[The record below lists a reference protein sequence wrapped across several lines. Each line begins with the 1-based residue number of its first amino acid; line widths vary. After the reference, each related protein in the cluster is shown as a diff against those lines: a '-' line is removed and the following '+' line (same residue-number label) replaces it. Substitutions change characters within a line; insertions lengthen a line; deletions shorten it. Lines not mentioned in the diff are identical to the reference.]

1 MRAKILEEKK
11 ARKSKGR
18 IMLKSKELFLKRARR
33 NRQAIRKK
41 GDIKLRLSVFRSSKN
56 IYAQLIDDQKGSTL
70 VAASSLDKD
79 LKAIIKSGN
88 DKSAAEA
95 VGKLVAER
103 ALKEG
108 LNNVVFDRGGY
119 RYHGRIRALAEG
131 ARGAGLKF

>member
-11 ARKSKGR
+11 VRKSR
-18 IMLKSKELFLKRARR
+18 DSIMLKSKELFLKRARR
-33 NRQAIRKK
+33 NRQALRKK
-41 GDIKLRLSVFRSSKN
+41 GENKLRLSVFRSSKN

-79 LKAIIKSGN
+79 LKAVIKSGN

-119 RYHGRIRALAEG
+119 RYHGRVKALAEG

>member
-11 ARKSKGR
+11 VRKSKGR

-33 NRQAIRKK
+33 NRQALRKK
-41 GDIKLRLSVFRSSKN
+41 GETKLRLSVFRSSKN

-79 LKAIIKSGN
+79 LKAVIKSGN
-88 DKSAAEA
+88 NKSAAEA

-119 RYHGRIRALAEG
+119 RYHGRVKALAEG

>member
-1 MRAKILEEKK
+1 MLAKILEEKK
-11 ARKSKGR
+11 VRKSKDS
-18 IMLKSKELFLKRARR
+18 IMLKSKQLFLKRARR
-33 NRQAIRKK
+33 NRQAIRKR
-41 GDIKLRLSVFRSSKN
+41 GETKLRLSVFRSSKN

-70 VAASSLDKD
+70 VSASSLDKD

-103 ALKEG
+103 ALKQG

-119 RYHGRIRALAEG
+119 RYHGRVKALAEG

>member
-11 ARKSKGR
+11 VRKSKDS

-33 NRQAIRKK
+33 NRQALRKK
-41 GDIKLRLSVFRSSKN
+41 GETKLRLSVFRSSKN

-79 LKAIIKSGN
+79 LKALIKSGN

-119 RYHGRIRALAEG
+119 RYHGRVKALAEG

>member
-1 MRAKILEEKK
+1 MPAKILEEKK
-11 ARKSKGR
+11 VRKSKDS
-18 IMLKSKELFLKRARR
+18 IMLKSKQLFLKRARR
-33 NRQAIRKK
+33 NRQAIRKR
-41 GDIKLRLSVFRSSKN
+41 GETKLRLSVFRSSKN

-70 VAASSLDKD
+70 VAASSIDKD

-103 ALKEG
+103 ALKQG

-119 RYHGRIRALAEG
+119 RYHGRVKALAEG

>member
-1 MRAKILEEKK
+1 MPARILEEKK
-11 ARKSKGR
+11 VRNSKGN
-18 IMLKSKELFLKRARR
+18 IMLKSRELFLKRARR

-41 GDIKLRLSVFRSSKN
+41 GETKLRLSVFRSSKN

-79 LKAIIKSGN
+79 LKALIKSGN

-119 RYHGRIRALAEG
+119 RYHGRVKALAEG

>member
-11 ARKSKGR
+11 VRKSKGR

-33 NRQAIRKK
+33 NRQALRKK
-41 GDIKLRLSVFRSSKN
+41 GETKLRLSVFRSSKN

-79 LKAIIKSGN
+79 LKAVIKSGN

-108 LNNVVFDRGGY
+108 LNNVVFDRGGF
-119 RYHGRIRALAEG
+119 RYHGRVKALAEG

>member
-1 MRAKILEEKK
+1 MLLKILEEKK
-11 ARKSKGR
+11 VRKSKDS
-18 IMLKSKELFLKRARR
+18 IMLKSKQLFLKRARR
-33 NRQAIRKK
+33 NRQAIRKR
-41 GDIKLRLSVFRSSKN
+41 GETKLRLSVFRSSKN

-103 ALKEG
+103 ALKQG

-119 RYHGRIRALAEG
+119 RYHGRVKALAEG
-131 ARGAGLKF
+131 AREAGLKF

>member
-11 ARKSKGR
+11 VRKSKGR

-33 NRQAIRKK
+33 NRQALRKK
-41 GDIKLRLSVFRSSKN
+41 GETKLRLSVFRSSKN
-56 IYAQLIDDQKGSTL
+56 IYAQHIDDQKGSTL

-79 LKAIIKSGN
+79 LKAVIKSGN

-119 RYHGRIRALAEG
+119 RYHGRVKALAEG

>member
-33 NRQAIRKK
+33 NRQALRKK
-41 GDIKLRLSVFRSSKN
+41 GETKLRLSVFRSSKN

-79 LKAIIKSGN
+79 LKAVIKSGN

-119 RYHGRIRALAEG
+119 RYHGRVKALAEG

>member
-1 MRAKILEEKK
+1 MLAKILEEKK
-11 ARKSKGR
+11 VRKSKGS

-33 NRQAIRKK
+33 NRQAIRKR
-41 GDIKLRLSVFRSSKN
+41 GETKLRLSVFRSSKN

-79 LKAIIKSGN
+79 LKATIKSGN

-119 RYHGRIRALAEG
+119 RYHGRVKALAEG

>member
-11 ARKSKGR
+11 VRKSKGR

-33 NRQAIRKK
+33 NRQALRKK
-41 GDIKLRLSVFRSSKN
+41 GETKLRLSVFRSSKN

-79 LKAIIKSGN
+79 LKAVIKSGN

-108 LNNVVFDRGGY
+108 LKNVVFDRGGY
-119 RYHGRIRALAEG
+119 RYHGRIKALAEG

>member
-11 ARKSKGR
+11 VRKSKGS
-18 IMLKSKELFLKRARR
+18 IMLKTKELFLKRARR
-33 NRQAIRKK
+33 NRQAIRKR
-41 GDIKLRLSVFRSSKN
+41 GEAKLRLSVFRSSKN

-79 LKAIIKSGN
+79 LKAVIKSGN

-119 RYHGRIRALAEG
+119 RYHGRVKALAEG

>member
-1 MRAKILEEKK
+1 MPAKILEEKK
-11 ARKSKGR
+11 VRKSKGN
-18 IMLKSKELFLKRARR
+18 IMLKSRELFLKRARR

-41 GDIKLRLSVFRSSKN
+41 GETKLRLSVFRSSKN

-79 LKAIIKSGN
+79 LKALIKSGN

-119 RYHGRIRALAEG
+119 RYHGRVKALAEG

>member
-11 ARKSKGR
+11 VRKSKGR

-33 NRQAIRKK
+33 NRQALRKK
-41 GDIKLRLSVFRSSKN
+41 GVTKLRLSVFRSPKN

-79 LKAIIKSGN
+79 LKAVIKSGN

-119 RYHGRIRALAEG
+119 RYHGRVKALAEG

>member
-1 MRAKILEEKK
+1 MPAKILEEKK
-11 ARKSKGR
+11 VRKSKDS
-18 IMLKSKELFLKRARR
+18 IMLKSKQLFLKRARR
-33 NRQAIRKK
+33 NRQAIRKR
-41 GDIKLRLSVFRSSKN
+41 GETKLRLSVFRSSKN

-70 VAASSLDKD
+70 VSASSLEKD
-79 LKAIIKSGN
+79 LKTIIKSGN

-103 ALKEG
+103 ALKQG

-119 RYHGRIRALAEG
+119 RYHGRVKALAEG

>member
-1 MRAKILEEKK
+1 MRVKILEEKK
-11 ARKSKGR
+11 VRKSKGS

-33 NRQAIRKK
+33 NRQALRKK
-41 GDIKLRLSVFRSSKN
+41 GETKLRLSVFRSSKN

-79 LKAIIKSGN
+79 LKAVIKSGN

-108 LNNVVFDRGGY
+108 LKNVVFDRGGY
-119 RYHGRIRALAEG
+119 RYHGRVKALAEG

>member
-1 MRAKILEEKK
+1 MPARILEEKK
-11 ARKSKGR
+11 VRKSKGN
-18 IMLKSKELFLKRARR
+18 IMLKSRELFLKRARR

-41 GDIKLRLSVFRSSKN
+41 GETKLRLSVFRSSKN

-79 LKAIIKSGN
+79 LKALIKSGN

-119 RYHGRIRALAEG
+119 RYHGRVKALAEG

>member
-1 MRAKILEEKK
+1 MPAKILEEKK
-11 ARKSKGR
+11 VRKSKDS
-18 IMLKSKELFLKRARR
+18 IMLKSKQLFLKRARR
-33 NRQAIRKK
+33 NRQAIRKR
-41 GDIKLRLSVFRSSKN
+41 GETKLRLSVFRSSKN

-70 VAASSLDKD
+70 VSASSLDKD

-103 ALKEG
+103 ALKQG

-119 RYHGRIRALAEG
+119 RYHGRVKALAEG

>member
-1 MRAKILEEKK
+1 MLAKILEEKK
-11 ARKSKGR
+11 VRKSKDS
-18 IMLKSKELFLKRARR
+18 IMLKSKQLFLKRARR
-33 NRQAIRKK
+33 NRQAIRKR
-41 GDIKLRLSVFRSSKN
+41 GETKLRLSVFRSSKN

-70 VAASSLDKD
+70 VAASSLDQD
-79 LKAIIKSGN
+79 LKATIKSGN

-103 ALKEG
+103 ALKQG

-119 RYHGRIRALAEG
+119 RYHGRVKALAEG

>member
-1 MRAKILEEKK
+1 MPAKILEEKK
-11 ARKSKGR
+11 ARKSKGC

-33 NRQAIRKK
+33 NRQAIRKR
-41 GDIKLRLSVFRSSKN
+41 GETKLRLSVFRSSKN

-70 VAASSLDKD
+70 VAASSLEKD

-119 RYHGRIRALAEG
+119 RYHGRVKALAEG

>member
-11 ARKSKGR
+11 VRKSKGR

-33 NRQAIRKK
+33 NRQALRKK
-41 GDIKLRLSVFRSSKN
+41 GETKLRLSVFRSSKN

-70 VAASSLDKD
+70 VAASSLDKE
-79 LKAIIKSGN
+79 LKAVIKSGN

-119 RYHGRIRALAEG
+119 RYHGRVKALAEG

>member
-11 ARKSKGR
+11 VRKSKDS

-41 GDIKLRLSVFRSSKN
+41 GETKLRLSVFRSSKN

-79 LKAIIKSGN
+79 LKAVIKSGN

-119 RYHGRIRALAEG
+119 RYHGRVKALAEG
-131 ARGAGLKF
+131 AREAGLKF

>member
-11 ARKSKGR
+11 VRKSKGS

-33 NRQAIRKK
+33 NRQALRKK
-41 GDIKLRLSVFRSSKN
+41 GETKLRLSVFRSSKN

-70 VAASSLDKD
+70 VATSSLDKD
-79 LKAIIKSGN
+79 LKAVIKSGN

-95 VGKLVAER
+95 VGKLVAEG

-119 RYHGRIRALAEG
+119 RYHGRVKALAEG

>member
-11 ARKSKGR
+11 VRKSKGR

-33 NRQAIRKK
+33 NRQALRKK
-41 GDIKLRLSVFRSSKN
+41 GETKLRLSVFRSSKN

-79 LKAIIKSGN
+79 LKAVIKSGN

-95 VGKLVAER
+95 AGKLVAER

-119 RYHGRIRALAEG
+119 RYHGRVKALAEG

>member
-1 MRAKILEEKK
+1 MLAKILEEKK
-11 ARKSKGR
+11 VRKSRGS

-41 GDIKLRLSVFRSSKN
+41 GETKLRLSVFRSSKN

-79 LKAIIKSGN
+79 LKAVIKSGN

-108 LNNVVFDRGGY
+108 LKNVVFDRGGY
-119 RYHGRIRALAEG
+119 RYHGRVKALAEG